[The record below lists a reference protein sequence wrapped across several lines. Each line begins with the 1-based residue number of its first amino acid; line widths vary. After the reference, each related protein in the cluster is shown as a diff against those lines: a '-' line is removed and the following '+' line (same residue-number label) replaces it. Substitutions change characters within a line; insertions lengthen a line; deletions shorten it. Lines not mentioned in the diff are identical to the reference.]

1 MILNNSKKNIL
12 ALFILFVLMGCTQNS
27 KLSEWNV
34 LQTEENRKASVENI
48 SVMTGE
54 VDYVSFSHIKHSFSS
69 KNIMNMNYAYSLERE
84 NYAEI
89 KRNGLVVTKENPV
102 STFSIDVD
110 TASYANVRRLLNEG
124 TLPRKDMVRI
134 EEMVNY
140 FDYGYP
146 LPEDDSHP
154 FSVTHEIGP
163 SPWNPETH
171 LLHVGLQGYEKQ
183 MDELP
188 PANLVFLIDVSGSMQ
203 MANKLS
209 LVKRSLEL
217 LVNRLRSIDQVS
229 IVVYAGA
236 SGVVLEPTAGNNKVA
251 IRQALDA
258 LEGGGSTNGGE
269 GIKLAYDLAQQ
280 SIVKDGINRV
290 ILATDGDFNV
300 GATSHEELI
309 ELIEKKR
316 NLGISLTTLGFG
328 SGNYNDHLMEQLA
341 DKGNGNYAYID
352 GLREANK
359 VLVNELGSTLFTI
372 AKDVKIQ
379 IEFNPAVVAEYRLI
393 GYENRALENEDFSND
408 KVDAGEI
415 GAGHSVTAIYEIALV
430 GGKGQRIEPLRY
442 GNKSESVATNKEEI
456 AHLRVRY
463 KAPESEDSTLLE
475 EKILTTQIQPDLNKT
490 SDQFRLSAA
499 VSAFGEILTNSQYLE
514 SYTMRENREL
524 LLGLKMRDESGDRG
538 ELLQLIRLY
547 ESLGNKET
555 QENKR

>member
-236 SGVVLEPTAGNNKVA
+236 SGVVLEPLNRRRVH
-251 IRQALDA
+251 R
-258 LEGGGSTNGGE
+258 STPRGVSSAPCFGLN
-269 GIKLAYDLAQQ
+269 AQ
-280 SIVKDGINRV
+280 V
-290 ILATDGDFNV
+290 
-300 GATSHEELI
+300 
-309 ELIEKKR
+309 
-316 NLGISLTTLGFG
+316 
-328 SGNYNDHLMEQLA
+328 
-341 DKGNGNYAYID
+341 
-352 GLREANK
+352 
-359 VLVNELGSTLFTI
+359 
-372 AKDVKIQ
+372 
-379 IEFNPAVVAEYRLI
+379 
-393 GYENRALENEDFSND
+393 YERT
-408 KVDAGEI
+408 G
-415 GAGHSVTAIYEIALV
+415 
-430 GGKGQRIEPLRY
+430 
-442 GNKSESVATNKEEI
+442 
-456 AHLRVRY
+456 
-463 KAPESEDSTLLE
+463 
-475 EKILTTQIQPDLNKT
+475 ILTQGGQ
-490 SDQFRLSAA
+490 
-499 VSAFGEILTNSQYLE
+499 
-514 SYTMRENREL
+514 
-524 LLGLKMRDESGDRG
+524 SGF
-538 ELLQLIRLY
+538 
-547 ESLGNKET
+547 
-555 QENKR
+555 